1 MKISNEAKE
10 QLLQII
16 DEEESSN
23 LRFFAAGGC
32 GGTQLGLG
40 LEEPA
45 ESDIK
50 LEVNGIRV
58 SIESS
63 MQDVAKDIEL
73 DLQESSEGVDFVIKG
88 LPNTN

>member
-10 QLLQII
+10 QILQII

-23 LRFFAAGGC
+23 LRIFAAGGC
-32 GGTQLGLG
+32 GGTQLGMG

-45 ESDIK
+45 ESDLIT
-50 LEVNGIRV
+50 EVNGIRV

-73 DLQESSEGVDFVIKG
+73 DLEESSEGVDFIIKG
-88 LPNTN
+88 LPHTE